1 MEDNINILNEYMSNI
16 KVESNNLYNLHFNVV
31 GMSFM
36 GLHKKIQEYYE
47 NFNLFYDSIAERIKM
62 LNGYPITSLV
72 KIEETSTIKSMKSMD
87 FNANQVLNILDND
100 FSFLTEYTK
109 DLIKVFNDKI
119 DYYTSNILNN
129 ILMYIEKELWM
140 IKSSLK
146 SFTKK
151 ILPKII
157 LNSL

>member
-140 IKSSLK
+140 IKNSLK
-146 SFTKK
+146 
-151 ILPKII
+151 
-157 LNSL
+157 

>member
-140 IKSSLK
+140 IKSSLR
-146 SFTKK
+146 
-151 ILPKII
+151 
-157 LNSL
+157 

>member
-1 MEDNINILNEYMSNI
+1 MEDSINILNEYMSNI
-16 KVESNNLYNLHFNVV
+16 KVEDNNLYNLHFNVV

-47 NFNLFYDSIAERIKM
+47 NFNIFYDSLAERIKM
-62 LNGYPITSLV
+62 FDGYPITSLV
-72 KIEETSTIKSMKSMD
+72 KFEEISTIKSMKSMN

-100 FSFLTEYTK
+100 FSFLVEYTK
-109 DLIKVFNDKI
+109 DLIKVFNDKN

-129 ILMYIEKELWM
+129 ILMYLEKELWM

-146 SFTKK
+146 
-151 ILPKII
+151 
-157 LNSL
+157 